1 MGGGG
6 EAATH
11 WTDILIDIVLS
22 TTKVRYMIV
31 VEAIPTLNWVLAE
44 ESMVTSRETPKA
56 SASRPC
62 ERSRFHVRSKMRSY
76 SRRR

>member
-6 EAATH
+6 EAAH

-31 VEAIPTLNWVLAE
+31 VEAIPTSNWVLAE
-44 ESMVTSRETPKA
+44 ESMVTSGETPKA
-56 SASRPC
+56 LASRPC
-62 ERSRFHVRSKMRSY
+62 ERSRFHARSKMRSY
-76 SRRR
+76 SGRR